1 MIWTPGISGNR
12 CTKTSKTWPRI
23 QQSITWTTFIYI
35 TTTQYN
41 KFFYEIFVSP
51 LQMFARRCCEI
62 LHKCL
67 LFLYTMGSE
76 PSDGANWQRRQGWR
90 RMQTTQRS
98 PPYIHDFNES
108 FCFWSDIRR
117 NRNGNKKDDNQG
129 TKLRLLF
136 HILLTWIISIVRPFQ
151 EAWRKKLTTPFAIY
165 LSSFVTSSPLLRILW
180 CMNLSM
186 NQIRQCRACWTV
198 SSKNTSSLKKKMVNI
213 SLLK

>member
-1 MIWTPGISGNR
+1 MSTEVWSWATKNQTKMRSSMSWSLWRKSRYFTAVMIWTPGISGNR

-117 NRNGNKKDDNQG
+117 NRNGNK
-129 TKLRLLF
+129 
-136 HILLTWIISIVRPFQ
+136 
-151 EAWRKKLTTPFAIY
+151 
-165 LSSFVTSSPLLRILW
+165 
-180 CMNLSM
+180 
-186 NQIRQCRACWTV
+186 
-198 SSKNTSSLKKKMVNI
+198 
-213 SLLK
+213 